1 MVTRTGTRSAERH
14 PAAAHA
20 AHHSLH
26 AAHHAL
32 HAAAAQLAHH
42 LFHLLVLL
50 HQLVDVG
57 RGHAGAGGDA
67 LAART
72 VEQGRV
78 AAFLLRHRIDDRHH
92 PRHFLAGDLRLDVV
106 GNLAN
111 ARQLVHQPG
120 QAAHVL
126 HLLELVLHVVE
137 VELAALGDLLRQL
150 LRLVLVDL
158 LLDLLDQRQHV
169 AHVQDAA
176 GDAVGVEHIQP
187 VDLLA
192 GADELDRLAGD
203 VAHRK
208 RRTAGGI
215 ARKVLDHVLPQ
226 PVSIRG
232 ALVQMGPHRIERAN
246 WDWGAIE
253 QNPFWCPDA
262 TAATDWED
270 YLDGVRKAGYS
281 IGAVIEVVAS
291 GVPAGLGEPVYDKL
305 DADLAQI

>member
-1 MVTRTGTRSAERH
+1 MVVKWPWLRIASATRSAASARRPLQRMTFTCLPPMVTRTGTRSAERH

-78 AAFLLRHRIDDRHH
+78 AALLLRHRIDDRHH

-111 ARQLVHQPG
+111 ARHLVHQPG

-126 HLLELVLHVVE
+126 HLLELVLHLVE
-137 VELAALGDLLRQL
+137 VRSEALGDLLRQL
-150 LRLVLVDL
+150 RRLVLVAL
-158 LLDLLDQRQHV
+158 LPDPPDPPQHV
-169 AHVQDAA
+169 AHSTHAA
-176 GDAVGVEHIQP
+176 GIP
-187 VDLLA
+187 
-192 GADELDRLAGD
+192 
-203 VAHRK
+203 
-208 RRTAGGI
+208 AGG
-215 ARKVLDHVLPQ
+215 DTH
-226 PVSIRG
+226 
-232 ALVQMGPHRIERAN
+232 N
-246 WDWGAIE
+246 
-253 QNPFWCPDA
+253 
-262 TAATDWED
+262 
-270 YLDGVRKAGYS
+270 
-281 IGAVIEVVAS
+281 
-291 GVPAGLGEPVYDKL
+291 
-305 DADLAQI
+305 